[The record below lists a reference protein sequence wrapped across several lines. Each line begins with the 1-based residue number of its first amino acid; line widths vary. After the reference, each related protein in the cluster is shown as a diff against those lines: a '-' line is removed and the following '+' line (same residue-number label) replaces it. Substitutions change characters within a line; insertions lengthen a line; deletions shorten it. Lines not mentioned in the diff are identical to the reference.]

1 MRLILSAALCCALS
15 GCAAAPKMVWVRV
28 DGQPAKDNPVLRTQ
42 YEVDATACLGER
54 NKAALSGVTFTGGGI
69 AGAVAAVERSDA
81 ADTVARGCMA
91 EKGYLLVKEEE
102 AAQKGAELAA
112 IAEQKRQQEAAAAT
126 VAASP
131 RTKRSGTKPST

>member
-1 MRLILSAALCCALS
+1 MRLILSAALCCALG

-54 NKAALSGVTFTGGGI
+54 NKAALSGVTFTSGGI

-126 VAASP
+126 AAASP
-131 RTKRSGTKPST
+131 KAKRSAAKPST